1 MTAIHGPR
9 RKHGAPRRPAR
20 GFTLIEVLV
29 ALGIVG
35 IALMA
40 GLQAT
45 SALTL
50 NAERQSEVLL
60 AQLCAQNELVRMR
73 LSRQMP
79 PVGDNSVPCE
89 QGGRQLQVRLSVR
102 PTPNPSFRRVD
113 ALVVTAEHPVLRV
126 STIVGRF

>member
-1 MTAIHGPR
+1 MTALHGPR

-50 NAERQSEVLL
+50 NAERQSEVLQ

-79 PVGDNSVPCE
+79 PVGMP
-89 QGGRQLQVRLSVR
+89 R
-102 PTPNPSFRRVD
+102 PDEATYEAAITSLESSLDR
-113 ALVVTAEHPVLRV
+113 AAAVLPL
-126 STIVGRF
+126 

>member
-1 MTAIHGPR
+1 MSGKAYGSR
-9 RKHGAPRRPAR
+9 RSCDQG

-45 SALTL
+45 TALVR

-60 AQLCAQNELVRMR
+60 GQLCAQNELVRMR
-73 LSRQMP
+73 LSPQMP
-79 PVGDNSVPCE
+79 PVGDTTIACE
-89 QGGRQLQVRLSVR
+89 QAGLRLQVQVSVR

-113 ALVVTAEHPVLRV
+113 AQVATAEHPVLRV
-126 STIVGRF
+126 STIVGRY

>member
-1 MTAIHGPR
+1 MTSTAMGR
-9 RKHGAPRRPAR
+9 QR

-40 GLQAT
+40 GLKAT
-45 SALTL
+45 SALVR

-60 AQLCAQNELVRMR
+60 AHLCAQNELVRMR
-73 LSRQMP
+73 LSLQMP
-79 PVGDNSVPCE
+79 AVGDSTVACE
-89 QGGRQLQVRLSVR
+89 QAGMQLQVRLSVR

-113 ALVVTAEHPVLRV
+113 ALVATAEHPVLSV
-126 STIVGRF
+126 STIVGRY